1 MFKLNLFENFKTK
14 SEKSEAEKVRLW
26 NMKLR
31 RQEQLMRLY
40 TWQDF
45 NLQTIEVV
53 VQVQVQLEDISD
65 CVDCADDYPWTALFK
80 LLSELLS
87 TVGVNDSVR
96 LLKQSVKSDM
106 SDYPTAQ
113 TQHIW

>member
-1 MFKLNLFENFKTK
+1 M
-14 SEKSEAEKVRLW
+14 
-26 NMKLR
+26 
-31 RQEQLMRLY
+31 
-40 TWQDF
+40 
-45 NLQTIEVV
+45 

-65 CVDCADDYPWTALFK
+65 CVDCADDYPWTALLKF
-80 LLSELLS
+80 LSELLS
-87 TVGVNDSVR
+87 TVGVNDPVRRR